1 MENTIFCAFSH
12 IVRTLYSFV
21 LQNVTCILNSK
32 LAKWSKSSQD
42 TKNTFET
49 FETRIYLDSIGTS
62 KGFNPRIML
71 EVIRYRF
78 ETISK
83 CLKFRLAKN
92 GNVSFSGKKREKERE
107 MSLTLLVAVNAGLDV
122 VRQILSL
129 LENYGLSAWWLM
141 ILLRISDGN

>member
-1 MENTIFCAFSH
+1 
-12 IVRTLYSFV
+12 
-21 LQNVTCILNSK
+21 
-32 LAKWSKSSQD
+32 
-42 TKNTFET
+42 
-49 FETRIYLDSIGTS
+49 
-62 KGFNPRIML
+62 ML

-129 LENYGLSAWWLM
+129 LENYGLSAW
-141 ILLRISDGN
+141 